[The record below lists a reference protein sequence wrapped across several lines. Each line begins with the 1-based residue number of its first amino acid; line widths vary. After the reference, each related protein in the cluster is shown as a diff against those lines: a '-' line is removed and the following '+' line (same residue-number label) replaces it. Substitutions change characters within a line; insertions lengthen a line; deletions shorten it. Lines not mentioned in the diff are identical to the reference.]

1 MDPSI
6 GRLVDS
12 CNDQSQPRKVVGM
25 HHTTT
30 RSQKWLAVLGAAI
43 VIGLIASL
51 TSPSRAADLPA
62 TTTATAQ
69 KSGFRLTFQMPALL
83 KRLNSTATNPK
94 TSAPSQDVVDELREI
109 YRQNGLAMP
118 PMTLQELAKQK
129 DQANI
134 SAVKTIQHLAPAALP
149 KAPPIDF
156 ISTSQAAATTAAS
169 LVPTPDPTHVQA
181 VLKRFRQRKQID
193 GRPHRGGLKGFCPVA
208 LKDRQ
213 ELVDARPEFNTIH
226 QGRMILF
233 SSKTAKTNFL
243 ARPDAYLPV
252 AGGLDVVSVHRRRPS
267 IGQLDHAT
275 WYHGRLYLFATK
287 ANLLEFQQQ
296 PDRFER

>member
-1 MDPSI
+1 
-6 GRLVDS
+6 
-12 CNDQSQPRKVVGM
+12 M

-30 RSQKWLAVLGAAI
+30 RNQKWSAVLGTAI
-43 VIGLIASL
+43 VIGLITSL
-51 TSPSRAADLPA
+51 TSSSRAADLPA
-62 TTTATAQ
+62 KTTATAQ
-69 KSGFRLTFQMPALL
+69 KPGFRLTLQMPALL
-83 KRLNSTATNPK
+83 KRLTRTATNRK

-129 DQANI
+129 DPANNT
-134 SAVKTIQHLAPAALP
+134 SVKTIQHLAPAALP
-149 KAPPIDF
+149 EAPPIEF
-156 ISTSQAAATTAAS
+156 IFTSQLAPTPAPALA
-169 LVPTPDPTHVQA
+169 PTPDPTHVQA
-181 VLKRFRQRKQID
+181 TLRRFRQRQQID
-193 GRPHRGGLKGFCPVA
+193 GRRHRGGLKGFCPVA

-213 ELVDARPEFNTIH
+213 ELVDGRPEFNAVH

-233 SSKTAKTNFL
+233 SSKTAKTEFL

-252 AGGLDVVSVHRRRPS
+252 AGGLDVVSVHRRQPS
-267 IGQLDHAT
+267 MGQLDHAT
-275 WYHGRLYLFATK
+275 WYRGRLHLFVTK

>member
-25 HHTTT
+25 HHATT
-30 RSQKWLAVLGAAI
+30 RSQKWLAVLGTAI
-43 VIGLIASL
+43 VIGLVASL
-51 TSPSRAADLPA
+51 ASPSRAADRPA

-69 KSGFRLTFQMPALL
+69 KSGFRLNVRMPALL
-83 KRLNSTATNPK
+83 KQLTRTATNQM
-94 TSAPSQDVVDELREI
+94 TSAPSRDVVDELREI

-118 PMTLQELAKQK
+118 PMTLEELAKHK
-129 DQANI
+129 NQANNTSI
-134 SAVKTIQHLAPAALP
+134 ITVQHLAPAALP
-149 KAPPIDF
+149 IAPPIDF
-156 ISTSQAAATTAAS
+156 IPTSQAPPTPALA
-169 LVPTPDPTHVQA
+169 PTPDPTHVQA
-181 VLKRFRQRKQID
+181 TLRRFRQRQQID
-193 GRPHRGGLKGFCPVA
+193 GRRHRGGLKGFCPVA

-213 ELVDARPEFNTIH
+213 ELVDSRPEFNAVH

-233 SSKTAKTNFL
+233 SSKTAKTAFL

-252 AGGLDVVSVHRRRPS
+252 AGGLDVVSVHRQQPTM
-267 IGQLDHAT
+267 GQLDHAT
-275 WYHGRLYLFATK
+275 WYHGRLHLFATK

-296 PDRFER
+296 PDRFDR